1 MNLEPSPPPSL
12 LTMEQFKKMV
22 YDSSIIISYK
32 NTVLKDD
39 FLVADYHIEDKST
52 LLIFKGGGKKE
63 EEFIPSEDLLKEG
76 YQAIRS
82 IFGDN
87 LYFGEDIMKAS
98 IIKHKGNLEEII
110 IMIRIYII
118 KFGNFFHL

>member
-63 EEFIPSEDLLKEG
+63 EEFIPSED
-76 YQAIRS
+76 
-82 IFGDN
+82 
-87 LYFGEDIMKAS
+87 
-98 IIKHKGNLEEII
+98 
-110 IMIRIYII
+110 
-118 KFGNFFHL
+118 

>member
-1 MNLEPSPPPSL
+1 MNIESPTLRNL
-12 LTMEQFKKMV
+12 LSMEQFKKIV

-39 FLVADYHIEDKST
+39 FLVADYHIEEKST

-76 YQAIRS
+76 YIAIQS
-82 IFGDN
+82 LFGDN
-87 LYFGEDIMKAS
+87 LYFGEDVMKAS
-98 IIKHKGNLEEII
+98 IIKHKGNLEEAGL
-110 IMIRIYII
+110 YLTNPDNV
-118 KFGNFFHL
+118 KLLEKEL